1 LPQKRAFADSTIKIQ
16 ESSSS
21 DSDSEVSVAKQI
33 EATPGDTKIVLN
45 LFDEDESIPQPPL
58 KKKKVEEKKP
68 QVVATPEPFFKS

>member
-1 LPQKRAFADSTIKIQ
+1 MPQKRAFADSTIKIQ

-21 DSDSEVSVAKQI
+21 DSDSELSVAKQI
-33 EATPGDTKIVLN
+33 EVTPGDTKIVLN
-45 LFDEDESIPQPPL
+45 LFDEDCAIPQPPL

>member
-1 LPQKRAFADSTIKIQ
+1 MPQKRAFADSTIKIQ

-21 DSDSEVSVAKQI
+21 DSDEELPQQM

-45 LFDEDESIPQPPL
+45 LFDEDCAIEPPL
-58 KKKKVEEKKP
+58 KKKKVEERKP

>member
-1 LPQKRAFADSTIKIQ
+1 MPQKRAFADSTIKIQ

-21 DSDSEVSVAKQI
+21 DSDSELSVAKQI

-45 LFDEDESIPQPPL
+45 LFDEDEAIPQPPL

>member
-1 LPQKRAFADSTIKIQ
+1 MPQKRAFADSTIKIQ

-21 DSDSEVSVAKQI
+21 DSDSELSVAKQI
-33 EATPGDTKIVLN
+33 EGTPGDTKIVLN
-45 LFDEDESIPQPPL
+45 LFDEDCAIPQPPL